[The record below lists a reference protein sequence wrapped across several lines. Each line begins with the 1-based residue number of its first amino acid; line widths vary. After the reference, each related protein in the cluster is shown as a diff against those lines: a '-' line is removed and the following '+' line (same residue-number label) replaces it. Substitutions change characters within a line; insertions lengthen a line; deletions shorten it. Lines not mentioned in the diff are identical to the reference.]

1 MMKETAYNR
10 LVETIRAR
18 HTWITVLQADRERSL
33 MVRVGRELHGV
44 RCRVLT
50 LVALRGRGPYSR
62 GHVWDIPEYNLDKA
76 VRSLK
81 RDSRFR
87 ERWNKDAATADD
99 ISEIINRA
107 SYGFIRLELF
117 DL

>member
-1 MMKETAYNR
+1 MKETAYDR
-10 LVETIRAR
+10 IVKTIRAR
-18 HTWITVLQADRERSL
+18 HTWITVLQADRERNL
-33 MVRVGRELHGV
+33 MVQVGRELHEV
-44 RCRVLT
+44 RCRLLT
-50 LVALRGRGPYSR
+50 LVPLRQHGLYRK

-81 RDSRFR
+81 CDARFR
-87 ERWNKDAATADD
+87 ERWNRDAATADD

-107 SYGFIRLELF
+107 SYGFIRLELS

>member
-18 HTWITVLQADRERSL
+18 HTWITVLQADREHSL

-87 ERWNKDAATADD
+87 GGCVKSKNQVFFDILYKKDF
-99 ISEIINRA
+99 IS
-107 SYGFIRLELF
+107 LLC
-117 DL
+117 

>member
-1 MMKETAYNR
+1 MKETAYNR
-10 LVETIRAR
+10 LVETIRTR
-18 HTWITVLQADRERSL
+18 HTWITVLHADRERTL
-33 MVRVGRELHGV
+33 MVQVGRELRET
-44 RCRVLT
+44 RCHVLT
-50 LVALRGRGPYSR
+50 LVALRQHGLYRK

-81 RDSRFR
+81 RDARFR
-87 ERWNKDAATADD
+87 ERWNRDAATADD

-107 SYGFIRLELF
+107 SYGFIRLELS

>member
-1 MMKETAYNR
+1 MYRKLAS
-10 LVETIRAR
+10 LI
-18 HTWITVLQADRERSL
+18 HTHRSWIAVHQSDCERML
-33 MVRVGRELHGV
+33 MVQAGRELRPV

-50 LVALRGRGPYSR
+50 LVALRPDGLYRR

-81 RDSRFR
+81 RDLHFR
-87 ERWNKDAATADD
+87 ERWNSGD
-99 ISEIINRA
+99 ITLEDVEAIVNRA
-107 SYGFIRLELF
+107 TFGFLHLRLS

>member
-1 MMKETAYNR
+1 M
-10 LVETIRAR
+10 
-18 HTWITVLQADRERSL
+18 
-33 MVRVGRELHGV
+33 
-44 RCRVLT
+44 
-50 LVALRGRGPYSR
+50 
-62 GHVWDIPEYNLDKA
+62 YNLDKA

-81 RDSRFR
+81 RDVRFR

-107 SYGFIRLELF
+107 SYGFIRLELS

>member
-1 MMKETAYNR
+1 MKEIAYSR
-10 LVETIRAR
+10 IVEIIRER
-18 HTWITVLQADRERSL
+18 HTWITVLHADKERTL
-33 MVRVGRELHGV
+33 MVQIGRELHAI

-50 LVALRGRGPYSR
+50 LVALRKHGIYNR
-62 GHVWDIPEYNLDKA
+62 GHVWDIPEHNLDKA

-81 RDSRFR
+81 RDSRFK
-87 ERWNKDAATADD
+87 ERWSKDAMTADD
-99 ISEIINRA
+99 VSEIINRA

>member
-1 MMKETAYNR
+1 MKETAYNR
-10 LVETIRAR
+10 IVETIRAR
-18 HTWITVLQADRERSL
+18 HTWITVLQSDREHNL
-33 MVRVGRELHGV
+33 MIQVGRELHEV

-50 LVALRGRGPYSR
+50 LVVMRQHGPYKK
-62 GHVWDIPEYNLDKA
+62 GHVWNIPEYNLDKA

-81 RDSRFR
+81 RDARFK
-87 ERWNKDAATADD
+87 ERWNKDAATTDD

-107 SYGFIRLELF
+107 SYGFIRLELS

>member
-1 MMKETAYNR
+1 MKETAYNR
-10 LVETIRAR
+10 IVETIRAR
-18 HTWITVLQADRERSL
+18 HTWITVLQSDRERDL
-33 MVRVGRELHGV
+33 MVQVGRELHEV

-50 LVALRGRGPYSR
+50 LVALRKHGLYGQ

-81 RDSRFR
+81 RDARFR
-87 ERWNKDAATADD
+87 ERWDKDAATAGDV
-99 ISEIINRA
+99 SEIINRA
-107 SYGFIRLELF
+107 SYGFIRLELS

>member
-1 MMKETAYNR
+1 MKETAYNR
-10 LVETIRAR
+10 IVGIIRAR
-18 HTWITVLQADRERSL
+18 HTWITVLQADRERNL
-33 MVRVGRELHGV
+33 MVQVGRELHEI

-50 LVALRGRGPYSR
+50 LVALRQHGLYRK

-81 RDSRFR
+81 RDTRFR

-107 SYGFIRLELF
+107 SYGFIRLELS

>member
-1 MMKETAYNR
+1 MKETAYNR
-10 LVETIRAR
+10 LVGTIRAG
-18 HTWITVLQADRERSL
+18 HTWITVLQADRERTL
-33 MVRVGRELHGV
+33 MAQAGRELRGV

-50 LVALRGRGPYSR
+50 LVALRKHGMYSQ

-81 RDSRFR
+81 RDSRFK
-87 ERWNKDAATADD
+87 ERWNKDAATAGD
-99 ISEIINRA
+99 IEEIINRA
-107 SYGFIRLELF
+107 SYGFIRLELS